1 MKLFKGDTI
10 KKINKLL
17 DNAENRKEKLAS
29 KIHALKQD
37 ESGLYQA
44 VQDGFNLSIMEDKEP
59 SKKLTSDLEKVREEI
74 RTATFQLSQVDEVV
88 NSELEKAKSEVDKE
102 RREFIKDK
110 GEEFRKQFDKMNS
123 LKLQYLESIIEY
135 HKMNSQYARDY
146 WNTFRDIENRVGLRT
161 RDPRDEF
168 HISLNQRYQTE
179 RHYNPMVY
187 NDELKEA
194 LSGRILPLTEKNRD
208 KYKA

>member
-37 ESGLYQA
+37 ESDLYQA
-44 VQDGFNLSIMEDKEP
+44 VQDDFNLSIMEDKEP
-59 SKKLTSDLEKVREEI
+59 SKKLTNDLEKVREEI

-88 NSELEKAKSEVDKE
+88 KSELEKAKSEVDKE

-208 KYKA
+208 KYKV